1 MTLATAIVDT
11 HALLELL
18 LASLIAGIGI
28 CVVYAA
34 AVVGV
39 TRAREHRRASRR
51 RAATVYAALAV
62 VALAACGWAIVT
74 GITIMATK

>member
-1 MTLATAIVDT
+1 MIVATAIVDT

-18 LASLIAGIGI
+18 VASLLAGVGI
-28 CVVYAA
+28 CVVYAG

-39 TRAREHRRASRR
+39 TRAREARRASRH
-51 RAATVYAALAV
+51 RAATVYAALAAI
-62 VALAACGWAIVT
+62 ALAACGWAIAT

>member
-1 MTLATAIVDT
+1 MSFATAIVDA

-18 LASLIAGIGI
+18 IASLVAGIGI

-39 TRAREHRRASRR
+39 TRAREHRRANRGR
-51 RAATVYAALAV
+51 TATVYAALAV
-62 VALAACGWAIVT
+62 VALAACGWAIAT

>member
-1 MTLATAIVDT
+1 VSLASAIIDG
-11 HALLELL
+11 HALVELL
-18 LASLIAGIGI
+18 IASLVAGIGV

-39 TRAREHRRASRR
+39 TRAREHRRAKRHR
-51 RAATVYAALAV
+51 TAAAYAALAV
-62 VALAACGWAIVT
+62 VALGACAWAIAM